1 MIDSESAQE
10 AAKAV
15 QEVAK
20 ATQSAI
26 DASREAGGFL
36 AKYLDGPLTQMSALL
51 EDRLKYA
58 RSIRLVRLQHRFRQE
73 VQALGTQVP
82 IQPLPVNFAISAL
95 EEGSLEDD
103 DELQDLWARLLA
115 NTVDASSGVA
125 PRRAHISM
133 IRDMSRMDALIF
145 EAIYSVPDVP
155 SGKAI
160 VTYELPGKAYR
171 ADGLEAAEVPEPGE
185 EIVLSLSNLERIGAI
200 AFGSTW
206 SGAEVF
212 KFANKTTAGRE
223 LMKAIKRR
231 SI

>member
-1 MIDSESAQE
+1 MTDPESARE

-26 DASREAGGFL
+26 EASREAGGFL
-36 AKYLDGPLTQMSALL
+36 ARYLDGPLTQMSGLL

-58 RSIRLVRLQHRFRQE
+58 RSIRLVRLRQKFQEE
-73 VQALGTQVP
+73 VQALGIQVP
-82 IQPLPVNFAISAL
+82 IQQLPVNFALAAL

-103 DELQDLWARLLA
+103 DELQNLWARLLA
-115 NTVDASSGVA
+115 NTVDANSGVA

-133 IRDMSRMDALIF
+133 IRDMSRLDALIF

-155 SGKAI
+155 GGKAI

-171 ADGLEAAEVPEPGE
+171 ADGMKADEVPEPSE
-185 EIVLSLSNLERIGAI
+185 EIILSLSNLERIGAI
-200 AFGSTW
+200 AFGSSW
-206 SGAEVF
+206 GGAEIF
-212 KFANKTTAGRE
+212 RFANKTTAGRE
-223 LMKAIKRR
+223 LMRAIKRR
-231 SI
+231 SA

>member
-58 RSIRLVRLQHRFRQE
+58 RSTRLVRLQHKFQQE
-73 VQALGTQVP
+73 VQALGAQVP

-115 NTVDASSGVA
+115 NTADASSGVS

-145 EAIYSVPDVP
+145 EAIYSVPDAP
-155 SGKAI
+155 DGKAI

-171 ADGLEAAEVPEPGE
+171 ADGLNADEVTEPSE
-185 EIVLSLSNLERIGAI
+185 EIIVSLSNLERIGAI
-200 AFGSTW
+200 GFGSSW
-206 SGAEVF
+206 SGGEIF